1 MPRVIA
7 GVPVPDTARAI
18 LRARIN
24 MAASE
29 ALFRYV
35 WPTEIRGFTRV
46 PCPGDGHDG
55 AWTGSWSCGVGHVHW
70 NTNHNRLT

>member
-7 GVPVPDTARAI
+7 GIPVPDTASAI

-35 WPTEIRGFTRV
+35 WPTEIRGSSRY
-46 PCPGDGHDG
+46 PCPGGG
-55 AWTGSWSCGVGHVHW
+55 MTANPCYCGTSHIHW
-70 NTNHNRLT
+70 HTNHNRLT